1 MTTPLLRVEHLSVT
15 HFDAAAARPHD
26 VSFSISRGE
35 AVLLLGPSGC
45 GKSTLARALNGLIP
59 QSLGAEVTGRVLLAE
74 AEPDPKPAPP
84 PASDPSADSEPG
96 SGWHDVA
103 ELGVAAASQQVA
115 MVFQDADA
123 QIVTGQVF
131 DEVAFGPENLRLP
144 VPDIEERVER
154 ALRQLGLWDR
164 REDSPDILSG
174 GGRQRLAIA
183 SALAMGSP
191 LLVLDEPTANLDQA
205 AKHSIYLAL
214 GELVRAGTHGLLL
227 IEHDLDEALTIA
239 TRVIVL
245 DTKGRLAFDGTP
257 REVFGQNAARL
268 RELGVWFPVAHE
280 AAACFTAA
288 GWDLGPGPLPL
299 LGSELARRLER
310 VDRASLPA
318 SGDSDARR
326 RALATPAEPE
336 AGAAARELQ
345 RQSGD
350 LPSSSLAGKR
360 TPGEPAPRLETR
372 ALTVTRGRT
381 RVLGPV
387 SLSIPP
393 GSITA
398 VVGHNGAGKS
408 TLLQALAGVRR
419 APRGTVL
426 LDGQDTARMRAGALR
441 KRIGYVFQ
449 NPEHQFLTH
458 TAREELAFEVERGA
472 ADARSRVDDMLERFG
487 LAEHAARHPFLL
499 SGGQKRRLTV
509 AAALLDGADVLV
521 LDEPTFGQDR
531 ARAEELV
538 ALLRELHRDGA
549 TLVLATH
556 DLQLVTELATHLL
569 VLDGGVVAAHGEVN
583 RVVASGALEAA
594 GLGLPPLPRALAG
607 VHRHAHLREITSISQ
622 LEVALARHPDIR
634 GGAS

>member
-26 VSFSISRGE
+26 VSFAISRGE

-74 AEPDPKPAPP
+74 AEPDLEPAPP
-84 PASDPSADSEPG
+84 PASGPSADSESG

-245 DTKGRLAFDGTP
+245 DADGRLAFDGTP

-310 VDRASLPA
+310 VDRTSLPDS
-318 SGDSDARR
+318 SGSGPRR
-326 RALATPAEPE
+326 RALTTPAEPE
-336 AGAAARELQ
+336 AGAGARELPQ
-345 RQSGD
+345 QSD
-350 LPSSSLAGKR
+350 ALPSTSLA
-360 TPGEPAPRLETR
+360 GEPAPRLETR
-372 ALTVTRGRT
+372 ALTVTRGRA

-387 SLSIPP
+387 SLSIQP

-398 VVGHNGAGKS
+398 IVGHNGAGKS

-419 APRGTVL
+419 TPRGTVL
-426 LDGQDTARMRAGALR
+426 LDGHDTARMRAGALR
-441 KRIGYVFQ
+441 TRVGYVFQ

-458 TAREELAFEVERGA
+458 TVRDELAFEVERGA
-472 ADARSRVDDMLERFG
+472 ADAKSRVDDMLERFG
-487 LAEHAARHPFLL
+487 LAEHADRHPFLL

-607 VHRHAHLREITSISQ
+607 VHRHAYLREITSISQ
-622 LEVALARHPDIR
+622 LEAALARHPDLR
-634 GGAS
+634 DGAS

>member
-1 MTTPLLRVEHLSVT
+1 MTAPLLRVEHLSVT
-15 HFDAAAARPHD
+15 HFDATAPRPDD
-26 VSFSISRGE
+26 VSFTISRGE

-59 QSLGAEVTGRVLLAE
+59 QSLGAEVTGRVLLASGGAE
-74 AEPDPKPAPP
+74 AAANWEPEP
-84 PASDPSADSEPG
+84 SDA
-96 SGWHDVA
+96 WRDVA
-103 ELGVAAASQQVA
+103 ELDVAAAGQHVA

-144 VPDIEERVER
+144 VEEIEAR
-154 ALRQLGLWDR
+154 AEASLAQLGLWAR
-164 REDSPDILSG
+164 RDDSPDVLSG

-183 SALAMGSP
+183 SALAMGSR

-205 AKHSIYLAL
+205 AKHAIYLAL

-245 DTKGRLAFDGTP
+245 DSDGRLVLDGSP
-257 REVFGQNAARL
+257 REVFGQNEQRL

-280 AAACFTAA
+280 AAALVSRA
-288 GWDLGPGPLPL
+288 GWYLGAAPLPL
-299 LGSELARRLER
+299 LGRELTQRLQH
-310 VDRASLPA
+310 VHPPA
-318 SGDSDARR
+318 Q
-326 RALATPAEPE
+326 PQ
-336 AGAAARELQ
+336 AARV
-345 RQSGD
+345 R
-350 LPSSSLAGKR
+350 
-360 TPGEPAPRLETR
+360 EPAPTSVTTPTELAPGAPVNPELSPKLTARPTEAPLEQQRLTPRLEAR
-372 ALTVTRGRT
+372 DLTVTRDRT

-387 SLSIPP
+387 SLSISP
-393 GSITA
+393 GTITA

-419 APRGTVL
+419 APRGAVL
-426 LDGQDTARMRAGALR
+426 LDGQDTARLRAGALR
-441 KRIGYVFQ
+441 ARVGYVFQ

-458 TAREELAFEVERGA
+458 TVRDELAFEIGRGVT
-472 ADARSRVDDMLERFG
+472 DARARVDDMLERFG
-487 LAEHAARHPFLL
+487 LAEHADRHPFLL

-521 LDEPTFGQDR
+521 LDEPTFGQDK
-531 ARAEELV
+531 ARADELV

-556 DLQLVTELATHLL
+556 DLQLVTELATHLT
-569 VLDGGVVAAHGEVN
+569 VLEGGTIAAHGEVSE
-583 RVVASGALEAA
+583 VIASGALESA
-594 GLGLPPLPRALAG
+594 GLGLPPLARALADARQDWLRG
-607 VHRHAHLREITSISQ
+607 VTSLAQ
-622 LEVALARHPDIR
+622 LQAALERQ
-634 GGAS
+634 ASLHGSDAS

>member
-15 HFDAAAARPHD
+15 HFDAQSARPRD

-59 QSLGAEVTGRVLLAE
+59 QSLGAEVAGRVLLAE
-74 AEPDPKPAPP
+74 AEPDPVPASP
-84 PASDPSADSEPG
+84 PASGPSTDGKSG
-96 SGWHDVA
+96 SRWNDVA
-103 ELGVAAASQQVA
+103 ELGVAVASQQVA

-144 VPDIEERVER
+144 VQEIEARVER
-154 ALRQLGLWDR
+154 ALLQLGLWDR

-245 DTKGRLAFDGTP
+245 DAEGRLAFDGTP

-288 GWDLGPGPLPL
+288 GWDLGPDPLPL
-299 LGSELARRLER
+299 LGSELARRLEHVER
-310 VDRASLPA
+310 TSLPETSGSGA
-318 SGDSDARR
+318 SRGVPKTSAEPGEAEAVAVRQLPRQSDA
-326 RALATPAEPE
+326 
-336 AGAAARELQ
+336 
-345 RQSGD
+345 
-350 LPSSSLAGKR
+350 LPSASLAGER
-360 TPGEPAPRLETR
+360 VPRLEAR

-387 SLSIPP
+387 SLSIQP

-441 KRIGYVFQ
+441 TRVGYVFQ

-458 TAREELAFEVERGA
+458 TVRDELALEIERGA
-472 ADARSRVDDMLERFG
+472 ADAQIRVDDMLERFG
-487 LAEHAARHPFLL
+487 LSEHADRHPFLL

-607 VHRHAHLREITSISQ
+607 VHRHSYLREITSISQ
-622 LEVALARHPDIR
+622 LEAALARHPGIR
-634 GGAS
+634 DGGAS

>member
-15 HFDAAAARPHD
+15 HFDASAARPHD

-59 QSLGAEVTGRVLLAE
+59 QSLGAEVTGRVLLA
-74 AEPDPKPAPP
+74 
-84 PASDPSADSEPG
+84 DSEPG
-96 SGWHDVA
+96 AGWHDVA

-191 LLVLDEPTANLDQA
+191 LLVLDEPTANLDQT

-245 DTKGRLAFDGTP
+245 DAEGRLAFDGTP

-310 VDRASLPA
+310 VDRALLPDS
-318 SGDSDARR
+318 SGSGAHRRELPQQSDA
-326 RALATPAEPE
+326 
-336 AGAAARELQ
+336 
-345 RQSGD
+345 
-350 LPSSSLAGKR
+350 LPITGLAGKR
-360 TPGEPAPRLETR
+360 APGEPAPRLETR

-387 SLSIPP
+387 SLSIQP

-408 TLLQALAGVRR
+408 SLLQALAGVRR

-441 KRIGYVFQ
+441 TRVGYVFQ

-458 TAREELAFEVERGA
+458 TVRDELAFEIERGA
-472 ADARSRVDDMLERFG
+472 ADAQTRVDEMLERFG
-487 LAEHAARHPFLL
+487 LAEHADRHPFLL

-607 VHRHAHLREITSISQ
+607 VHRHSYLREITSVSQ
-622 LEVALARHPDIR
+622 LEAALTRHPDIHD

>member
-1 MTTPLLRVEHLSVT
+1 MTSPLLRVERLSVT
-15 HFDAAAARPHD
+15 HFDAAAPRPD
-26 VSFSISRGE
+26 GVSFSISRGE

-59 QSLGAEVTGRVLLAE
+59 QSLGADVTGRVLLADGADE
-74 AEPDPKPAPP
+74 SKAEGTGGAR
-84 PASDPSADSEPG
+84 AEGARAGAD
-96 SGWHDVA
+96 WRDVA
-103 ELGVAAASQQVA
+103 ELGVAAASQYVA

-144 VPDIEERVER
+144 VQEIETRVE
-154 ALRQLGLWDR
+154 ASLAQLGLWSR
-164 REDSPDILSG
+164 REDSPDVLSG

-183 SALAMGSP
+183 SALAMGSR

-205 AKHSIYLAL
+205 AKHAIYLAL

-245 DTKGRLAFDGTP
+245 DSDGRLVLDGPP
-257 REVFGQNAARL
+257 REIFGQHSDRL

-280 AAACFTAA
+280 AAAVFTEA
-288 GWDLGPGPLPL
+288 GWDLGAAPLPL
-299 LGSELARRLER
+299 LGTELARRLEHAASPTATDLR
-310 VDRASLPA
+310 IGLRPTSVTTRAESTTDTPATQHLSPKSAASPEQSGTQPA
-318 SGDSDARR
+318 S
-326 RALATPAEPE
+326 
-336 AGAAARELQ
+336 
-345 RQSGD
+345 
-350 LPSSSLAGKR
+350 
-360 TPGEPAPRLETR
+360 PRLDVRE
-372 ALTVTRGRT
+372 LTVTRGRT
-381 RVLGPV
+381 QVLGPV
-387 SLSIPP
+387 ALSIQP
-393 GSITA
+393 GTITA

-426 LDGQDTARMRAGALR
+426 LDGQDISRMRAGELR
-441 KRIGYVFQ
+441 ARVGYVFQ

-458 TAREELAFEVERGA
+458 TVRDELAFEIGRGA
-472 ADARSRVDDMLERFG
+472 ADARSRVDEMLERFG
-487 LAEHAARHPFLL
+487 LAEHADRHPFLL

-521 LDEPTFGQDR
+521 LDEPTFGQDK
-531 ARAEELV
+531 ARADELV
-538 ALLRELHRDGA
+538 SLLRELHRDGA

-569 VLDGGVVAAHGEVN
+569 VLEGGVVAAHGEVGD
-583 RVVASGALEAA
+583 VVSSGALEAA
-594 GLGLPPLPRALAG
+594 GLGLPPLARALADVRSHPG
-607 VHRHAHLREITSISQ
+607 LRGITSISR
-622 LEVALARHPDIR
+622 LEAELARQSSANLR
-634 GGAS
+634 GAS